1 MNLDPNLL
9 LNLSD
14 NGWIME
20 AGSIECSETNSNYY
34 LTSNSLVLWDHQVEE
49 GTQFPN
55 DYNQNSV

>member
-1 MNLDPNLL
+1 